1 MNYVHVIEV
10 TYSIDKNLPKQLRGL
25 LCATAS
31 QLNTAL
37 ANQYDSCQEEKGS
50 IS

>member
-10 TYSIDKNLPKQLRGL
+10 TYSSDNNLPKQLRGL
-25 LCATAS
+25 LCETAS
-31 QLNTAL
+31 QLNIAF

-50 IS
+50 VS